1 VFTDPIV
8 VTRNAIANNL
18 PRINNDNFQSVYLK
32 DTALESL
39 QVNIRHS
46 NESAKA
52 GVVALER
59 HNFEL
64 VHTTYATTTVPA
76 RKEIVSFTVRR
87 QKGDDPADALLTA
100 KAVIAFLT
108 DANITKLVA
117 WES

>member
-1 VFTDPIV
+1 MFSDPNV
-8 VTRNAIANNL
+8 VTRNAVANNL

-39 QVNIRHS
+39 QLNIRHS

-52 GVVALER
+52 GTVPLER
-59 HNFEL
+59 HNVEL
-64 VHTTYATTTVPA
+64 VHNTYATPTTVA

-100 KAVIAFLT
+100 KALIAFLT
-108 DANITKLVA
+108 DANITKLIA